1 MTSLHFAKVCHGTMV
16 SDLVLPN
23 LQYLVP
29 ADRLKTEELVRRIA
43 RITGQDDITIPPRET
58 EVALNFTIATPY
70 PDTGCGL
77 RHAAGYDDLL
87 AAQVHGA

>member
-1 MTSLHFAKVCHGTMV
+1 MV

-29 ADRLKTEELVRRIA
+29 ADRLKMEELVRRIA

-58 EVALNFTIATPY
+58 EAALNFTMPTPY
-70 PDTGCGL
+70 PDIGCGL
-77 RHAAGYDDLL
+77 RHAAGYDDHLN
-87 AAQVHGA
+87 AQVHGA